1 MPEFLGVNAGLISA
15 GQGKKGGKGEANGR
29 VRVLFDERAFTGEYT
44 AADTVKIGAP
54 LPAGAR
60 VVGAVFKSPDM
71 GGTGTVN
78 FGYQANGVD
87 AADPDAF
94 VVSAD
99 NSGQAVQ
106 STGSGDGIGK
116 KFTVAT
122 QCELTLSGNSA
133 SATGKTL
140 QAWVF
145 YVVD

>member
-1 MPEFLGVNAGLISA
+1 MAEFLGVNAGFISA
-15 GQGKKGGKGEANGR
+15 GQGKKGSKGEATGR
-29 VRVLFDERAFTGEYT
+29 LRMLFDERAFTAEY
-44 AADTVKIGAP
+44 AGADTVKIGAP
-54 LPAGAR
+54 IPAGAR

-87 AADPDAF
+87 VADPDAF

-106 STGSGDGIGK
+106 STGAGDGIGR

-122 QCELTLSGNSA
+122 QCELTFSGASA